1 MLWLRRNKCTP
12 PSRTMALLMPK
23 LDAIGDTGKWLMEPL
38 STLLVSLILVAGSA
52 WWILR
57 K

>member
-38 STLLVSLILVAGSA
+38 STLLVSLIPVAGSA